1 MKRIYYAYIDTYK
14 GLSTPTWMLAIVMLI
29 NRTGAMVLPFLG
41 IYMTNVLDFSLKEAG
56 YVLSC
61 FGVGSVAGS
70 LTGGWLT
77 DKWGHF
83 RVQTGSLF
91 LAVPVF
97 ISLPYLKH
105 LETLAV
111 GVFLLSLIT
120 EIFRPANSVSIS
132 TYAKPEN
139 ITRAYS
145 LNRMALNLGFSI
157 GPALGG
163 FLAAI
168 SYHLL
173 FYGNAISSTIAGIVF
188 YIYFNRV
195 HKRYAIGKATTSDEK
210 NKNLKNISPWRDTPF
225 VLFTGLCSLYSIC
238 FFQFLNTLP
247 LFYKEV
253 GNLSSAD
260 IGMLLG
266 FNGLVVFCL
275 EMFLVGSSEK
285 RFSVSTILVVGTILG
300 AISFLLLAFGTNLG
314 LFYFSMFLL
323 SVSEILTLPFIATI
337 AIKRAPSGKSGVYMG
352 MNALAFSSAHILSPL
367 LGTYVAAHFGF
378 KTLWVATAII
388 GIMTAWGYGVVVK
401 KLG

>member
-14 GLSTPTWMLAIVMLI
+14 GLSSPTWMLAIVMLI

-41 IYMTNVLDFSLKEAG
+41 IYMTNVLGFSLKQAG

-70 LTGGWLT
+70 LAGGWLT

-91 LAVPVF
+91 LAVPIF
-97 ISLPYLKH
+97 LMLPHLKH
-105 LETLAV
+105 LETLSA

-132 TYAKPEN
+132 TYARPDN

-168 SYHLL
+168 SYQLL
-173 FYGNAISSTIAGIVF
+173 FYGNAISSSIAGIVF
-188 YIYFNRV
+188 YFYFRRV
-195 HKRYAIGKATTSDEK
+195 HKRGEFAKTKVSNDGLKD
-210 NKNLKNISPWRDTPF
+210 KNISPWRDLPF
-225 VLFTGLCSLYSIC
+225 LIFTGLCCLYSLC

-247 LFYKEV
+247 LFYKEA
-253 GNLSSAD
+253 GKLADAD

-275 EMFLVGSSEK
+275 EMFLVGTSEK
-285 RFSVSTILVVGTILG
+285 KFPVSTILVSGTLLG
-300 AISFLLLAFGTNLG
+300 AVSYLLLAFGTGLG

-337 AIKRAPSGKSGVYMG
+337 AIRRAPPGKSGVYMG
-352 MNALAFSSAHILSPL
+352 MNALAFSSAFILSPL
-367 LGTYVAAHFGF
+367 LGTFVASHYGF
-378 KTLWVATAII
+378 KTLWVATALLGLI
-388 GIMTAWGYGVVVK
+388 TAWGYGIVVK

>member
-41 IYMTNVLDFSLKEAG
+41 IYMTDVLGFSMKEAG

-70 LTGGWLT
+70 LAGGWLT

-83 RVQTGSLF
+83 KVQTGSLF

-97 ISLPYLKH
+97 LLLPHLKH
-105 LETLAV
+105 LETLAA

-168 SYHLL
+168 SYQLL
-173 FYGNAISSTIAGIVF
+173 FYGNAISSSIAGIVF
-188 YIYFNRV
+188 YFYFNRV
-195 HKRYAIGKATTSDEK
+195 HKRREFIRDTSVADEASK
-210 NKNLKNISPWRDTPF
+210 SKNISPWRDFPF
-225 VLFTGLCSLYSIC
+225 VLFTGLCCLYSLS

-253 GNLSSAD
+253 GKLTDAD

-275 EMFLVGSSEK
+275 EMVLVSSSEK
-285 RFSVSTILVVGTILG
+285 RFSVPTILISGTLLG
-300 AISFLLLAFGTNLG
+300 ALSYLLLAFGTGLG
-314 LFYFSMFLL
+314 PFYFAMFLL

-337 AIKRAPSGKSGVYMG
+337 AIKRAPPGKSGVYMG
-352 MNALAFSSAHILSPL
+352 MNALAFSSAFILSPL
-367 LGTYVAAHFGF
+367 LGTFVASHFGF
-378 KTLWVATAII
+378 KTLWVATAFI
-388 GIMTAWGYGVVVK
+388 GVVTAWGFGVVVK
-401 KLG
+401 KL

>member
-1 MKRIYYAYIDTYK
+1 MKKIYDAYIDSYK
-14 GLSTPTWMLAIVMLI
+14 GLSTATWMLAIVMLI

-41 IYMTNVLDFSLKEAG
+41 LYMTNELGFSMKEAG

-70 LTGGWLT
+70 LAGGWLT

-97 ISLPYLKH
+97 IMLPYLKH
-105 LETLAV
+105 LETLAA

-139 ITRAYS
+139 ITRAFS

-173 FYGNAISSTIAGIVF
+173 FYGNAISSSIAGIVF
-188 YIYFNRV
+188 YFYFNRV
-195 HKRYAIGKATTSDEK
+195 HKRKRDLKKAEEAV
-210 NKNLKNISPWRDTPF
+210 NNKNISPWRDMPF
-225 VLFTGLCSLYSIC
+225 VLFTGLCCLFSLC

-247 LFYKEV
+247 LFYKEA
-253 GNLSSAD
+253 GKLGSGD

-285 RFSVSTILVVGTILG
+285 RYSVSTILVTGTVLG
-300 AISFLLLAFGTNLG
+300 AISFLLLAFGTGLG

-337 AIKRAPSGKSGVYMG
+337 AIKRAPAGRSGAYMG
-352 MNALAFSSAHILSPL
+352 MNALAFSSAFILSPL
-367 LGTYVAAHFGF
+367 LGTYTASHFGF

-388 GIMTAWGYGVVVK
+388 GLLTAWGYGVVMK
-401 KLG
+401 KLE